1 MQTQF
6 KDLKKEDVILY
17 QGAIFELCAPV
28 LHDFEDSTV
37 YTIYAKFI
45 ERRKI
50 NKIIS
55 VFNRRK
61 NIDIY
66 FQKGLNLQ
74 GFSDDKIELI
84 EQQAYLKYA

>member
-6 KDLKKEDVILY
+6 KDLKKGDVILY

-28 LHDFEDSTV
+28 LHDFEDNTV
-37 YTIYAKFI
+37 YTVYAKFI

>member
-1 MQTQF
+1 MQTQL
-6 KDLKKEDVILY
+6 KDLKKGDVILY

-66 FQKGLNLQ
+66 FEKGLSLQ
-74 GFSDDKIELI
+74 GFRTDTLDVVEP
-84 EQQAYLKYA
+84 ANYLMRG

>member
-6 KDLKKEDVILY
+6 KDLKKGDVILY

-28 LHDFEDSTV
+28 LHDFENSTV

-50 NKIIS
+50 NKIVS

-66 FQKGLNLQ
+66 FEKGLNLQ
-74 GFSDDKIELI
+74 GFADDKIELI

>member
-6 KDLKKEDVILY
+6 KDLKKGDVILY

>member
-6 KDLKKEDVILY
+6 KDIKKGDIILY

-28 LHDFEDSTV
+28 LHDFGDSTV

-66 FQKGLNLQ
+66 FEKGLNLQ